1 MQKKPRVGM
10 ISIGQSPRPDILSVF
25 QDTWGEQIEMIEI
38 GALDGLTHGDVKK
51 MAPKEGDDVL
61 VVRMADGTQYLVGH
75 DSLTPRIQACAGPL
89 ASQDSNAVILLC
101 TGHFQPF
108 HFSVPFII
116 PQKIVDNTV
125 AALVETG
132 NTVGVMI
139 PTKEQQ
145 HQMRRNFADNGIV
158 PVFASASP
166 HIGEQGVIEAAF
178 QLKRHDI
185 SLIIMHCFGYTP
197 QMRQIVKATTG
208 KPVLLPTR
216 LVAKVTSELLL

>member
-25 QDTWGEQIEMIEI
+25 GKVWGKQVEMVEI
-38 GALDGLTHGDVKK
+38 GALDGFTHKDVQM

-61 VVRMADGTQYLVGH
+61 VVRMADGRQHIVGH
-75 DSLTPRIQACAGPL
+75 DSLTPQIQACADIL
-89 ASQDSNAVILLC
+89 ASQNLNAAILLC

-108 HFSVPFII
+108 HFPVPFII

-125 AALVETG
+125 ASLVEAG
-132 NTVGVMI
+132 HSIGVMI
-139 PTKEQQ
+139 PAEDQQ
-145 HQMRRNFADNGIV
+145 GQMRRNFAKNGID

-166 HIGEQGVIEAAF
+166 HLGEQGIIEAAS
-178 QLKRHDI
+178 QLKQDGIR
-185 SLIIMHCFGYTP
+185 LIVMHCFGYTP
-197 QMRQIVKATTG
+197 HMRRIVKEVTG
-208 KPVLLPTR
+208 KPVLLSTQ